1 MRIYKPSATKPIPVG
16 ATIDRKKGLVS
27 YKARGRT
34 RTAALTDNGRMR
46 IETKTWRI
54 EFKDHHGRRQ
64 TISAFTD
71 ANQSRLLAA
80 DIEMLIGYRGQ
91 QLPTDLAKR
100 IAKRPKRIMDGL
112 VDIGL
117 FKGTSTA
124 GTRTLADLLN
134 EFETS
139 LRSRELC
146 AKHIEETA
154 GLPRMMFEDLGIDH
168 VHDITIGAVEGYLKL
183 LRDGAVV
190 RKGKPIKAV
199 GYRRSN
205 AYLTAVKAFLNWL
218 VRRGYANENPLATMK
233 KLNQKIDR
241 RHVRRALTVEELK
254 RLLAATKAGPVR
266 KAMTGYERY
275 LLYLT
280 AIQTGLRRNELRQLT
295 KNSFDFERHTVTVEA
310 VTTKGKRQ
318 DVQYITADL
327 SAEIATFLANKLPTA
342 KAFGG
347 ETRKELTMH
356 PTVALKRDLADAGI
370 PYADDAG
377 RVFDFHSLRG
387 QCATLLA
394 MSGVPM
400 KTAQKIMRHTDINL
414 TANVYTHIL
423 HGQERA
429 AIEALP
435 DLCGGDVEAEKN
447 LKTGTDDVDV
457 TPKSLLKVCVD
468 IGQHETKSASIRQVT
483 RDSGPKTAIV
493 DQKQGYDKTSN
504 PKVAG
509 SSPAGRVAVGQR
521 LPERRSLGAF
531 FVAAHCEAD
540 ARRAGA
546 GAAAGHHAPMLPHF
560 PSVKYVLSTIDGPF
574 QSRYTAACRF

>member
-1 MRIYKPSATKPIPVG
+1 MRIYKPTATKPIPVG
-16 ATIDRKKGLVS
+16 AIIDRTKGLVS
-27 YKARGRT
+27 YKARGKT

-100 IAKRPKRIMDGL
+100 IAKRPKRILDGL

-124 GTRTLADLLN
+124 GTRTLADLLD

-139 LRSRELC
+139 MKARELC
-146 AKHIEETA
+146 DQHIKDTVD
-154 GLPRMMFEDLGIDH
+154 LPRILFEDLGFEH
-168 VHDITIGAVEGYLKL
+168 VHDITIGGVESYLKD
-183 LRDGAVV
+183 LRSGTVV
-190 RKGKPIKAV
+190 RNGKPVPAV

-205 AYLTAVKAFLNWL
+205 AHLVATKSFLNWL
-218 VRRGYANENPLATMK
+218 VHRGYTTENPLASMR
-233 KLNQKIDR
+233 KLDEKLDR
-241 RHVRRALTVEELK
+241 RHVRRVLRVEELK

-327 SAEIATFLANKLPTA
+327 SAEIATFLVNKLPNA

-347 ETRKELTMH
+347 ETRKSLSH
-356 PTVALKRDLADAGI
+356 HVVDALKLDLKDAGI
-370 PYADDAG
+370 AYTDDAG
-377 RVFDFHSLRG
+377 RTFDFHALRG

-394 MSGVPM
+394 MAGVPM
-400 KTAQKIMRHTDINL
+400 KTAQQIMRHRDINL
-414 TANVYTHIL
+414 TANTYTHVL
-423 HGQERA
+423 RGQERA

-483 RDSGPKTAIV
+483 RDSGPKTAIES
-493 DQKQGYDKTSN
+493 QNQGSEKIVVLG
-504 PKVAG
+504 VAG
-509 SSPAGRVAVGQR
+509 SNPVFHPWEVLGSLSPRKRWRSAHLRYVQLFESPGKPALVGRY
-521 LPERRSLGAF
+521 LGFCAISVQQEASISTEIP
-531 FVAAHCEAD
+531 FVA
-540 ARRAGA
+540 GV
-546 GAAAGHHAPMLPHF
+546 PPH
-560 PSVKYVLSTIDGPF
+560 TMD
-574 QSRYTAACRF
+574 